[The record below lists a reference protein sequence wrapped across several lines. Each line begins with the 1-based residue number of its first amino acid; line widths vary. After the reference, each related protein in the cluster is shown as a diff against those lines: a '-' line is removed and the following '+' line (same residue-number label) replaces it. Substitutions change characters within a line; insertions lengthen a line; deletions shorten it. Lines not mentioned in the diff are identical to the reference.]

1 MDEPEAAL
9 SPRRQLAFL
18 MRINDLVKQG
28 SQFIIATHSPI
39 ILAFPLARLFQFSEN
54 GIEETRYE
62 DTEHYQ
68 VTRDFLQNPEVYL
81 KHLVG

>member
-1 MDEPEAAL
+1 MP
-9 SPRRQLAFL
+9 SQIGCIVTVVRVLAGPHKCARGAVHHRHAVADHPGFPHARPFL
-18 MRINDLVKQG
+18 FG
-28 SQFIIATHSPI
+28 
-39 ILAFPLARLFQFSEN
+39 EN